1 MSEPTPAEA
10 PPRDLAAENALL
22 RDLLIELMA
31 AARPFA
37 DFGAWL
43 EGVAEQN
50 RVAARMNQPR
60 PVMGK
65 GPTIPPSDY
74 RALTRA
80 WTRVMREAPK
90 T

>member
-1 MSEPTPAEA
+1 
-10 PPRDLAAENALL
+10 
-22 RDLLIELMA
+22 MA
-31 AARPFA
+31 AARPFS

-65 GPTIPPSDY
+65 GPTIAPSEY
-74 RALTRA
+74 RNLTRK
-80 WTRVMREAPK
+80 WMRVMREAPK